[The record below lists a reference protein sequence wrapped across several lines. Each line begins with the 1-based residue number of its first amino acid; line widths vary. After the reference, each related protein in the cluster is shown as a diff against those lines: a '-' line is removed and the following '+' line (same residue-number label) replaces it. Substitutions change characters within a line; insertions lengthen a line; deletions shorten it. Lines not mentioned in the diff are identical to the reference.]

1 MCVVW
6 QASGKTG
13 IIKSVISSLPENKI
27 FGHFLCRVRAY
38 LFTEALVNTSTGGLT
53 DLSKNKYTPSNTSTE
68 HLLLRLLLSFD
79 VGCGLVLQELLYNN
93 NKKVSTKCMEMWT
106 KELMQISSDV
116 LSLAMH
122 DVLIAVDTKS
132 LYVVI
137 LIMILRADFNKRQ
150 QKINHRQN
158 Q

>member
-6 QASGKTG
+6 QASGKTE

-38 LFTEALVNTSTGGLT
+38 LFTEAPFFNTSTGGLT

-79 VGCGLVLQELLYNN
+79 VGCGLCCRSYCIQQEGEHQVHGN
-93 NKKVSTKCMEMWT
+93 V
-106 KELMQISSDV
+106 KER
-116 LSLAMH
+116 
-122 DVLIAVDTKS
+122 VD
-132 LYVVI
+132 
-137 LIMILRADFNKRQ
+137 ADLV
-150 QKINHRQN
+150 
-158 Q
+158 

>member
-1 MCVVW
+1 MHG
-6 QASGKTG
+6 SG
-13 IIKSVISSLPENKI
+13 
-27 FGHFLCRVRAY
+27 
-38 LFTEALVNTSTGGLT
+38 
-53 DLSKNKYTPSNTSTE
+53 
-68 HLLLRLLLSFD
+68 
-79 VGCGLVLQELLYNN
+79 
-93 NKKVSTKCMEMWT
+93 W

-132 LYVVI
+132 LYVVV